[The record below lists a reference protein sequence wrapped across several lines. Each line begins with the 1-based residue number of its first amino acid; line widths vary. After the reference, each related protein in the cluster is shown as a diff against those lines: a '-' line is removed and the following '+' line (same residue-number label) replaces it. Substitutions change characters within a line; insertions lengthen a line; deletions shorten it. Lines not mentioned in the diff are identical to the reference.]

1 MSLTAWAR
9 QKQPIDLTADLVLA
23 LALFALA
30 IPLLMSL
37 GNSTATLAPAPTEGD
52 RVTAKPVQALRQ
64 AIIGQESGG
73 RCRIQN
79 HSGSGAAGLAQVMPE
94 NVSAWSRE
102 ALGRSVSV
110 EEFLTDC
117 ALQRRVIDFKLT
129 QYWQQEAQDGRDE
142 GAIVRRIAS
151 RWYAGRADLFDA
163 AAPQYW
169 NGQPYPSIRDYT
181 LAVLE
186 RYQYRRST

>member
-30 IPLLMSL
+30 IPLLISL
-37 GNSTATLAPAPTEGD
+37 DSRNTYTAISEEDTKPAP
-52 RVTAKPVQALRQ
+52 PVKALRQ

-73 RCRIQN
+73 QCRIQN

-169 NGQPYPSIRDYT
+169 NSQPYPSIRDYT